1 MTKSIE
7 PRSDQ
12 LNAEDLLSGP
22 RTFTITDVREGS
34 AEQRARVFL
43 AEGPEGRPWIPNVTM
58 CRLMVLGWGQESDD
72 WHGKRV
78 TLYRD
83 PDVRFGRDQP
93 GGIRISHMSGIRKPL
108 TANLTV
114 TRGKR
119 EPYRVEPLSDQVP
132 PAKVPG
138 PMDQL
143 VWAMNAAGVDRN
155 PAARLTYCRDIVQRE
170 LASAK
175 DLTPDEVAKVIAAL
189 AGNQPPT
196 DAEANSDGGV
206 PERDPAEP
214 SDAEWERMQGGGQ
227 DA

>member
-1 MTKSIE
+1 MDMTKSIE

-22 RTFTITDVREGS
+22 RTFTIADVREGS

-119 EPYRVEPLSDQVP
+119 EPYRVEPLTDDAP

-138 PMDQL
+138 PMDRL
-143 VWAMNAAGVDRN
+143 VWAMNAAKIPTDE
-155 PAARLTYCRDIVQRE
+155 RLAYCRGIVQHPLKTAHDLTAAE
-170 LASAK
+170 LA
-175 DLTPDEVAKVIAAL
+175 EVIAAL
-189 AGNQPPT
+189 AGHQPP
-196 DAEANSDGGV
+196 AEANSAAGV

-214 SDAEWERMQGGGQ
+214 TDEEWARMQGGQ
-227 DA
+227 NA

>member
-1 MTKSIE
+1 MDMTKSIE

-12 LNAEDLLSGP
+12 MNAEDLLSGP
-22 RTFTITDVREGS
+22 RTFTITDVREGGS
-34 AEQRARVFL
+34 AEQRVKVFL
-43 AEGPEGRPWIPNVTM
+43 AEFPQNRPWLPNVTM
-58 CRLMVLGWGQESDD
+58 CRLMVLGWGPESDV

-83 PDVRFGRDQP
+83 PDVRFGKDQP
-93 GGIRISHMSGIRKPL
+93 GGIRISHMSGISRPL

-114 TRGKR
+114 TKGRRG
-119 EPYRVEPLSDQVP
+119 PYRVEPLTDDAP

-143 VWAMNAAGVDRN
+143 VWAMNAAKIPTDE
-155 PAARLTYCRDIVQRE
+155 RLKYCTAVVKHE

-175 DLTPDEVAKVIAAL
+175 DLTADEVAKVIAAL
-189 AGNQPPT
+189 A
-196 DAEANSDGGV
+196 
-206 PERDPAEP
+206 ERDPAEP
-214 SDAEWERMQGGGQ
+214 TDEEWARMQGGGP